1 MGLKNRRRRPGT
13 KVGRGEA
20 VPRRGGKGGGA
31 GARRGRGAGGAV
43 IFLCALVAALVA
55 LDHWS
60 NAGAVYRGVEVGGV
74 PLGGKTPQEARRA
87 LEERASGAPGEVRL
101 TGPGGG
107 LALDKEEMGFRPAVK
122 ASVGE
127 AYGVGRRGSIP
138 RRLGERLGAAFG
150 TVRIPLEVEYAPEAV
165 RTAAEEAARRAN
177 GQPRDASVAV
187 AGGEVGVQEAREG
200 FRTDV
205 PRTVEN
211 VEEALENLGGEAAVV
226 GEGLGPRITT
236 RAAERAADEAR
247 AAVSGP
253 VVLAAEGREWTLTL
267 AEVGGALTFA
277 PGGGEIRAGLDEERL
292 RAALGDVFSALTVEP
307 VEAGFDVGGSV
318 EGSAAGGAVTVTP
331 GREGRRIE
339 EEKLL
344 GAMRGGL
351 FEGRREYRVSVATV
365 EPGLTTA
372 EAGRMKPTELL
383 GSYRT
388 DYTLSSDKSDERM
401 ENLSMS
407 SGAVDGTM
415 LAPGEVFSMNDKVS
429 GLDYNASKVIVNGR
443 ETTAD
448 GGGLCQV
455 TSTLYNAVNEAGL
468 DVTERSPH
476 YAQLPYIRPGLDA
489 TVWFGGPNGEG
500 ELDMEFEN
508 TTDAYVLVR
517 QYVAE
522 NGYVYAEVWGQ
533 PDGTKVRTWSEPVY
547 RNADSAEW
555 VTYQTVKKDGE
566 VLYDGVLHRDT
577 YGALKDEK
585 GRPIPADSVPV
596 APINP

>member
-1 MGLKNRRRRPGT
+1 M
-13 KVGRGEA
+13 
-20 VPRRGGKGGGA
+20 
-31 GARRGRGAGGAV
+31 
-43 IFLCALVAALVA
+43 
-55 LDHWS
+55 
-60 NAGAVYRGVEVGGV
+60 
-74 PLGGKTPQEARRA
+74 
-87 LEERASGAPGEVRL
+87 RASGAPGEVRL

-107 LALDKEEMGFRPAVK
+107 FALDKEEMGFRPDVA

-127 AYGVGRRGSIP
+127 AYGVGRRGSLP

-165 RTAAEEAARRAN
+165 RTAAQEAAKRAN
-177 GQPRDASVAV
+177 EQPRDASVAV
-187 AGGEVGVQEAREG
+187 VGGEVGVQEAREG

-236 RAAERAADEAR
+236 RAAERAAEEAR

-253 VVLAAEGREWTLTL
+253 VVLAAEGREWTLTP

-307 VEAGFDVGGSV
+307 VEAGFDVGGSAD
-318 EGSAAGGAVTVTP
+318 GSAAGGAVTVMP
-331 GREGRRIE
+331 GREGRKIE

-351 FEGRREYRVSVATV
+351 FEGRREYRVPVATV

-407 SGAVDGTM
+407 SGAVDGTV
-415 LAPGEVFSMNDKVS
+415 LAPG
-429 GLDYNASKVIVNGR
+429 
-443 ETTAD
+443 
-448 GGGLCQV
+448 
-455 TSTLYNAVNEAGL
+455 
-468 DVTERSPH
+468 RSSP
-476 YAQLPYIRPGLDA
+476 
-489 TVWFGGPNGEG
+489 
-500 ELDMEFEN
+500 
-508 TTDAYVLVR
+508 
-517 QYVAE
+517 
-522 NGYVYAEVWGQ
+522 
-533 PDGTKVRTWSEPVY
+533 
-547 RNADSAEW
+547 
-555 VTYQTVKKDGE
+555 
-566 VLYDGVLHRDT
+566 
-577 YGALKDEK
+577 
-585 GRPIPADSVPV
+585 
-596 APINP
+596 

>member
-1 MGLKNRRRRPGT
+1 MR
-13 KVGRGEA
+13 
-20 VPRRGGKGGGA
+20 GKGLPSRGKG
-31 GARRGRGAGGAV
+31 RGRGGRSVGGAV
-43 IFLCALVAALVA
+43 IVLCALVAALVA

-107 LALDKEEMGFRPAVK
+107 FALDKEEMGFRPDVA

-127 AYGVGRRGSIP
+127 AYGVGRRGGVP

-150 TVRIPLEVEYAPEAV
+150 TARIPLEVEYAPEAV
-165 RTAAEEAARRAN
+165 RTAAQEAAERAN

-187 AGGEVGVQEAREG
+187 ARGEVRVQEAREG

-236 RAAERAADEAR
+236 RAAERAAQEAR

-253 VVLAAEGREWTLTL
+253 VVLAAGGREWTLTP

-307 VEAGFDVGGSV
+307 VEAGFDVGGSLGGSV
-318 EGSAAGGAVTVTP
+318 DGSADGGAVTVTP

-351 FEGRREYRVSVATV
+351 FEGRREYRVPVATV

-401 ENLSMS
+401 ENLRMS
-407 SGAVDGTM
+407 SGAIDGTV

-443 ETTAD
+443 ETLAD

-489 TVWFGGPNGEG
+489 TVWFGGLNGEG
-500 ELDMEFEN
+500 ELDMKFEN
-508 TTDAYVLVR
+508 TTDAYVLLR

-522 NGYVYAEVWGQ
+522 SGHVYAEIWGQ
-533 PDGTKVRTWSEPVY
+533 PDGTRVRTWSEPVY

-566 VLYDGVLHRDT
+566 VVYDGVLHTDT

-585 GRPIPADSVPV
+585 GRPIPADTVPV

>member
-1 MGLKNRRRRPGT
+1 
-13 KVGRGEA
+13 
-20 VPRRGGKGGGA
+20 
-31 GARRGRGAGGAV
+31 V
-43 IFLCALVAALVA
+43 IVLCALVAALVA
-55 LDHWS
+55 LDYWS

-87 LEERASGAPGEVRL
+87 LEERASRAPGEVRL

-107 LALDKEEMGFRPAVK
+107 FILDKEEMGFRPDVA
-122 ASVGE
+122 ASVEE
-127 AYGVGRRGSIP
+127 AYGVGRRGNITE
-138 RRLGERLGAAFG
+138 RLGERLRAAFG
-150 TVRIPLEVEYAPEAV
+150 TVGIPPEVEYAPEVV
-165 RTAAEEAARRAN
+165 RTAAEEAAKRAN
-177 GQPRDASVAV
+177 EQPRDASVAV
-187 AGGEVGVQEAREG
+187 AGGEVRVEEAREG

-226 GEGLGPRITT
+226 GEELGPRITT
-236 RAAERAADEAR
+236 RAAERAAEEAR

-253 VVLAAEGREWTLTL
+253 VVLAAEGREWTLTP

-277 PGGGEIRAGLDEERL
+277 SGGGEIRAGLDEERL

-307 VEAGFDVGGSV
+307 VEAGFDVGGS
-318 EGSAAGGAVTVTP
+318 AAGGAVTVTP

-344 GAMRGGL
+344 GAMRSGL
-351 FEGRREYRVSVATV
+351 FEGRREYRVPVATV

-388 DYTLSSDKSDERM
+388 DYRLSSDKSDERM

-407 SGAVDGTM
+407 SGAVDGTV

-429 GLDYNASKVIVNGR
+429 GFDYNASKVIVNGR
-443 ETTAD
+443 ETLAD

-500 ELDMEFEN
+500 ELDMKFEN

-522 NGYVYAEVWGQ
+522 SGYVYAEVWGQ
-533 PDGTKVRTWSEPVY
+533 PDGTEVRTWSEPVY

-555 VTYQTVKKDGE
+555 VTYQTYKKDGE

-577 YGALKDEK
+577 YQALKDEEGK
-585 GRPIPADSVPV
+585 PIPADTVPI
-596 APINP
+596 APVNP